1 MKENKDLVNTKLS
14 KTESELKESP
24 LFLFTKSNKKKST
37 EEDNKKLN
45 FLVLSTVKDL
55 SKKDMIE
62 ISDLHSLEKNKS
74 DISLRKKLILKLPGY
89 KERINLSNIDLNN
102 RCPEKSITSN
112 KSRKDRTEKPN
123 LLFTDMKWKLRTPI
137 HHLRLKITD

>member
-123 LLFTDMKWKLRTPI
+123 LLFTDMKWKLRIPI

>member
-1 MKENKDLVNTKLS
+1 MVNTKLS

-123 LLFTDMKWKLRTPI
+123 LLFTDMKWKLRIPI